1 MHQQLKKSFV
11 KLSPPDYDVKNLVG
25 RSLTS
30 SEVLSQ
36 SVKFV
41 NSLEKKSLYKKK
53 KSEKIKEAFQRQHYS
68 CPGLPFGILLYNC
81 FLNLR

>member
-41 NSLEKKSLYKKK
+41 NSLEKSL
-53 KSEKIKEAFQRQHYS
+53 FRTVV
-68 CPGLPFGILLYNC
+68 
-81 FLNLR
+81 LNLLGSVDP